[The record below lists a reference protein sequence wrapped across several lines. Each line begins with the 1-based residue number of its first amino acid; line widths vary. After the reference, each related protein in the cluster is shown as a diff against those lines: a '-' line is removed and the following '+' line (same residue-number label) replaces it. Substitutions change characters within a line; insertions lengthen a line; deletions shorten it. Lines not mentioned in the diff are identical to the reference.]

1 MPFFF
6 LRHWRGLGLIFIL
19 GTVYFVCKDAVFPV
33 IMNSGE
39 IINNQQHQKVWEA
52 SYRATTLVRD
62 FRSSE
67 MDKVFYEE
75 TAKGEKKGKK

>member
-1 MPFFF
+1 MPFFV

-19 GTVYFVCKDAVFPV
+19 GIVFFVCKDAVFPV
-33 IMNSGE
+33 IKNSGE

-52 SYRATTLVRD
+52 TFRATSLVRD

-67 MDKVFYEE
+67 MDKVFFGE
-75 TAKGEKKGKK
+75 TLEGRKKEKK